1 MVSRPGES
9 KARIVSLLFGGPAW
23 AGYNFEPPM
32 KIRLTHPVAIRAA
45 ALAGSFLLRLWMRT
59 LRLGFD
65 VPCPQDLPCNRPR
78 PSIYLFWHEHL
89 LLPAYTHARE
99 RLAALIST
107 HRDGEL
113 IAQTLACLGG
123 RAIRGS
129 TTRGGAAALRRML
142 LASRDTHVA
151 ITPDGPRGPRRV
163 VQEGAVYLA
172 SRSGMAI
179 LPIGFAFDRPWRAH
193 SWDRTAVPR
202 PFSVAC
208 GVLGPAIHVP
218 GDLDRE
224 GIETWRRTVQA
235 ALEAVQQ
242 RAESLA
248 ATERGKRKLVGLSA
262 VRRA

>member
-1 MVSRPGES
+1 MR
-9 KARIVSLLFGGPAW
+9 
-23 AGYNFEPPM
+23 
-32 KIRLTHPVAIRAA
+32 IRLTHPVAVRAA
-45 ALAGSFLLRLWMRT
+45 ALIGSFLIRLWMRT

-65 VPCPQDLPCNRPR
+65 VPRPEDLPCNRRR
-78 PSIYLFWHEHL
+78 PGIYLFWHEHL

-99 RLAALIST
+99 RLAMLIST

-142 LASRDTHVA
+142 LASRDTHLA

-163 VQEGAVYLA
+163 VQAGAVYLA
-172 SRSGMAI
+172 SRSGMSI
-179 LPIGFAFDRPWRAH
+179 FPVGFAFDRPWRAH

-202 PFSVAC
+202 PFSVGR
-208 GVLGPAIHVP
+208 GVLGPAIRVP
-218 GDLDRE
+218 DGLDRE
-224 GIETWRRTVQA
+224 GIETWRQTVQA
-235 ALEAVQQ
+235 AMEAVQRQ
-242 RAESLA
+242 AERLA
-248 ATERGKRKLVGLSA
+248 ATERGDRKLTGLSG